1 MVVKVEVSSKG
12 KNLRFVVTNLQSSPP
27 SFIYSVAYCGRGR
40 MEGYIKNHKTFL
52 HSDRTSCTDFHANHF
67 RLFLHSAAY
76 VLLHTLSVD
85 GLQKIGWQPV
95 QFNTLQNRILKVGA
109 KVQEW
114 KTKVQFHFP
123 TSFPLK
129 RVFARLLYQ
138 LRAAYS

>member
-1 MVVKVEVSSKG
+1 MCKA
-12 KNLRFVVTNLQSSPP
+12 Q
-27 SFIYSVAYCGRGR
+27 
-40 MEGYIKNHKTFL
+40 
-52 HSDRTSCTDFHANHF
+52 
-67 RLFLHSAAY
+67 LHSAAY

-95 QFNTLQNRILKVGA
+95 QFDTLQNRILKVGA